1 MQNILIIIKN
11 LKTLKKVFLNLT
23 ITFVISI
30 ITCVFN
36 ILQIPEE
43 VNFSEI
49 K

>member
-11 LKTLKKVFLNLT
+11 LKTQKIFLNLT